1 MDTLDDD
8 DLALLHAVQLAPR
21 APWQRL
27 GPVLGADPVT
37 VARRWARLS
46 GSGAA
51 WFALH
56 PSLDGLTFAFVEVTC
71 GGRSEEV
78 VAALVRDPRVVT
90 LEHGTGDRDLLLTV
104 LVPELTDLAE
114 FLLTGLP
121 AMPGVRAVRT
131 TVGIRSFLSGS
142 RWRLRALSPSQQ
154 VRLAALG
161 GSGASAGADGHD
173 GPARGTARGPA
184 RGSAEYRALLRLL
197 SADARLGATELA
209 ERLGVSRVTARR
221 RLAAAFSG
229 DLVVRCDVAQPL
241 TGWPVTAML
250 WAQVPPDHVDDVARR
265 LAGLPEAR
273 AAESVT
279 GGAANLLLGVWLRTL
294 ADLQRLEAAL
304 AQRVP
309 ELRVLD
315 RSIALRTAKRMGRLL
330 DASGRAVGLVPV
342 DPWAT
347 PGD

>member
-56 PSLDGLTFAFVEVTC
+56 PALDGLTFAFVEVSC
-71 GGRSEEV
+71 GGSQADV

-90 LEHGTGDRDLLLTV
+90 LEHVTGDRDLLLTV
-104 LVPELTDLAE
+104 LVPELPDLAE

-121 AMPGVRAVRT
+121 AVPGVRAVRT

-161 GSGASAGADGHD
+161 GSGAVGDGAGG
-173 GPARGTARGPA
+173 GGGGPA

-197 SADARLGATELA
+197 SADARLGATEVA
-209 ERLGVSRVTARR
+209 SRLGVSRVTARR

-250 WAQVPPDHVDDVARR
+250 WAQVPPGHVDDVARR

-279 GGAANLLLGVWLRTL
+279 GGAANLLLGVWLRSL

-304 AQRVP
+304 AERVP

-315 RSIALRTAKRMGRLL
+315 RSIALRTAKRMGHLL
-330 DASGRAVGLVPV
+330 DASGRAVGHVPV

-347 PGD
+347 PAS